1 MVDKFQ
7 GTYLSP
13 DDFNLAINTAQR
25 QYLNFLTGETAE
37 FTQGSRRGV
46 SGGFSNDVTTG
57 GSLSTFLKESDLTIT
72 NQLSAQPTDFYKI
85 SAMRT
90 TDNDYSV
97 RRVGADKVY
106 SYINNPI
113 DAPTVTEPFYTE
125 IGNNFKFWPS
135 DLSTAKI
142 IYFRKPADVR
152 WAYTGDLVY
161 SENTN
166 IATTAS
172 GANWALATG
181 ATDLSTGGYTH
192 TTGATTALQ
201 NTSTTAVIGTY
212 YNITITLSATSAG
225 SVTLNF
231 GGLTG
236 TANANGTVTISGTA
250 TTTSSLSIV
259 PTSTFNGTV
268 AVQIRVPSVQ
278 LEWPDNDVNDIIY
291 RTLGIIGINLKDG
304 DLIRVSQTV
313 KNDGQ

>member
-1 MVDKFQ
+1 MVDKYQ

-13 DDFNLAINTAQR
+13 DDFNMAVNAAQR

-37 FTQGSRRGV
+37 FNQGARRA

-57 GSLSTFLKESDLTIT
+57 GSLSNFLKEGTLTISS
-72 NQLSAQPTDFYKI
+72 QLAAQPADFYKI

-90 TDNDYSV
+90 TDDDYPV
-97 RRVGADKVY
+97 RRVGADKIYAYV
-106 SYINNPI
+106 NNPI
-113 DAPTVTEPFYTE
+113 DNPTSVDPIYTE
-125 IGNNFKFWPS
+125 IGTNFKFWPS
-135 DLSTAKI
+135 SLTSAKI
-142 IYFRKPADVR
+142 VYFKKPADAR
-152 WAYTGDLVY
+152 WAYTDDLVY

-172 GANWALATG
+172 GTSWALATG
-181 ATDLSTGGYTH
+181 ATGLSTGGYTH
-192 TTGATTALQ
+192 TTGSTAALANTATVAT
-201 NTSTTAVIGTY
+201 IGTY
-212 YNITITLSATSAG
+212 YNITLTLASTTAG

-236 TANANGTVTISGTA
+236 TANANGTITIAGTA

-268 AVQIRVPSVQ
+268 TAEIRVPSVQ
-278 LEWPDNDVNDIIY
+278 LEWPENDHMDIVY